1 MPRNTEGSSL
11 VPTETKDQSSSPS
24 SSDSSPSDPSL
35 DRLFGAIARAL
46 DGLVAGDLSQR
57 KQLGEVLKNV
67 ALLQKYVESSTR
79 RTDGRLTQLQ
89 IDLGSILERV
99 DQLVEHQKTVY
110 GAAIDVRKVVDAS
123 REKVDTAIETWKE
136 ETGKHQLLKAEF
148 DELQGREEISMWGIR
163 VRWVTLVKYGKLYG
177 PVAVKVAGLV
187 AAIVAALYQLVSN
200 LGPLL
205 HGWHW

>member
-11 VPTETKDQSSSPS
+11 VPTEKKDPSSSLS

-57 KQLGEVLKNV
+57 KQLSELLKNI
-67 ALLQKYVESSTR
+67 AALQKYVETSTR
-79 RTDGRLTQLQ
+79 RTDTRLTQLQ
-89 IDLGSILERV
+89 LDLGSILERV

-110 GAAIDVRKVVDAS
+110 GAAIDVKKVVDAS

-148 DELQGREEISMWGIR
+148 NELQGREEISTWGIR
-163 VRWVTLVKYGKLYG
+163 VKWVTIIKYGKLYG
-177 PVAVKVAGLV
+177 PVVAKVVGAASAVIAAG
-187 AAIVAALYQLVSN
+187 YQFITN
-200 LGPLL
+200 MDLL
-205 HGWHW
+205 GWHW

>member
-1 MPRNTEGSSL
+1 M
-11 VPTETKDQSSSPS
+11 
-24 SSDSSPSDPSL
+24 
-35 DRLFGAIARAL
+35 
-46 DGLVAGDLSQR
+46 AGDLSQR
-57 KQLGEVLKNV
+57 KQLSELLKNM
-67 ALLQKYVESSTR
+67 ALLQKYIESSTR

-99 DQLVEHQKTVY
+99 EQLVEHQKTVY
-110 GAAIDVRKVVDAS
+110 GAAIDVKKVVDDS
-123 REKVDTAIETWKE
+123 RKKVDTVIDGWKE

-148 DELQGREEISMWGIR
+148 DELQGREEISTWGIR

-177 PVAVKVAGLV
+177 PVAAKVAGLG
-187 AAIVAALYQLVSN
+187 AAILAAIYELVSN